1 MFCLW
6 NNHKKKMCVCVFST
20 NTFFYIYLCGGG
32 ILVEVRG
39 QPAGAGALLPPCG
52 FWGLNSCI
60 RHLQQQAPLLSE
72 LRCWSLQTHFFNKM
86 FFNLQMPNSRTWK
99 EDQPNAEAGDLCCRV
114 FRIVSLSL
122 GKYVFPCQLK
132 CHH

>member
-60 RHLQQQAPLLSE
+60 RHLQQQVPLLAE
-72 LRCWSLQTHFFNKM
+72 LRCWSLQTHFLIKCFSIYKCRIHGHRKKI
-86 FFNLQMPNSRTWK
+86 SRMLK
-99 EDQPNAEAGDLCCRV
+99 QGIFAVV
-114 FRIVSLSL
+114 FSELLVFCLESTCFHVS
-122 GKYVFPCQLK
+122 
-132 CHH
+132 